1 LNVTL
6 FRASIHLDKLARFF
20 AEFPRNQD
28 LNPGEG
34 NSPDNFSRSFRP
46 AVAELTNRGNGKVC
60 FMKAKT
66 SPTTN
71 SINCSPV
78 RHAVLLGAAVAF
90 AWFALPPT
98 ARAVS
103 PPPDGGYPNR
113 NTAEGD
119 FALFSDDTEAGTDNT
134 AIDFNALYSNI
145 SGSENTATGSRAL
158 YSNLGG
164 IDNTATGIVAL
175 YSNTIGLE
183 KYGHRC

>member
-1 LNVTL
+1 MLPRHQFNTSTL
-6 FRASIHLDKLARFF
+6 QHHD
-20 AEFPRNQD
+20 
-28 LNPGEG
+28 
-34 NSPDNFSRSFRP
+34 SRSRW
-46 AVAELTNRGNGKVC
+46 
-60 FMKAKT
+60 
-66 SPTTN
+66 
-71 SINCSPV
+71 
-78 RHAVLLGAAVAF
+78 LLCPGFLYIV
-90 AWFALPPT
+90 FALVVGSFTLLRT

-103 PPPDGGYPNR
+103 PPPDGGYPGG

-134 AIDFNALYSNI
+134 AIGFSALYSI